1 MKPDVVITKC
11 GDYKNEEAY
20 RAIKGA
26 VDLLGGIG
34 AFVKKGERI
43 LLKPNLLSAKPP
55 EAAITTHPAVVR
67 AVLQLVKECGAIPVV
82 GDSPG
87 IGSASKVAQKC
98 GIAAV
103 ADAFG
108 IEVIELATSIEVENP
123 GGKTFKR
130 LELSKEAIDADGI
143 INLPKLKT
151 HTQMSA

>member
-43 LLKPNLLSAKPP
+43 LLKPNLLSAKPSD
-55 EAAITTHPAVVR
+55 AAVTTHPTVVR
-67 AVLQLVKECGAIPVV
+67 AVIQLVKEAGATPVV

-87 IGSASKVAQKC
+87 IGSALKVAQKC

-103 ADAFG
+103 A
-108 IEVIELATSIEVENP
+108 
-123 GGKTFKR
+123 
-130 LELSKEAIDADGI
+130 KEFTNFIRQRI
-143 INLPKLKT
+143 CCNIKIFWLFI
-151 HTQMSA
+151 Q